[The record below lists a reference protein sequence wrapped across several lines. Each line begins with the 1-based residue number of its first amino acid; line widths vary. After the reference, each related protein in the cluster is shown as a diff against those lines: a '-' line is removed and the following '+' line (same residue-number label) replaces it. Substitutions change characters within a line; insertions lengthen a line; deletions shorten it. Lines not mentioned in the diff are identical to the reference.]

1 MYSPV
6 QQMARYS
13 KDMPLTVTWTS
24 SDARQKQTLVAANWN
39 QFFTVT
45 EMACRRNRELTVK
58 SLPTHIYRGDK
69 LSTSSLVTGSK
80 LTKHLSLIH
89 II

>member
-24 SDARQKQTLVAANWN
+24 FDARQKQTLVAANWN
-39 QFFTVT
+39 QFFKVT
-45 EMACRRNRELTVK
+45 EMVSY
-58 SLPTHIYRGDK
+58 SLQEEQRTDCEITAHPHI
-69 LSTSSLVTGSK
+69 
-80 LTKHLSLIH
+80 
-89 II
+89 